1 MINFSLW
8 TTLKSGAKI
17 GRYMYIILC
26 GSTFIPNKIL
36 ITVYFFS
43 SKTVLSCKSTTNH
56 KWKYGRKPVSFDR
69 EQKDILMFFC
79 SC

>member
-36 ITVYFFS
+36 LFIFF
-43 SKTVLSCKSTTNH
+43 
-56 KWKYGRKPVSFDR
+56 F
-69 EQKDILMFFC
+69 
-79 SC
+79 